1 MASIVSAGTTSATS
15 LNLSADTSGVLQ
27 LASNNGTVGVTLST
41 AQNLLIGSTTDNGY
55 KLKVVGGNAT
65 NFLIDN
71 GGQQYTQLLLQRNGA
86 ANTGGDILIDGTSGS
101 MNIRSLL
108 AGPMV
113 FYTSASAGAPAEGMR
128 ISSAGN
134 VTKPY
139 QTMFLASITGT
150 PAATA
155 SIIVPFDVVTT
166 NTGGAFNTST
176 NTFTAPI
183 AGNYMFAF
191 GVRVDGFTSNNYFHF
206 RPLKNGSSSTAGGG
220 WYGGDYINYTS
231 NSTFAG
237 AYTTFILAL
246 AAGDTI
252 KMRQDTSI
260 SAGTYLGYQSW
271 FNGYL
276 LG

>member
-1 MASIVSAGTTSATS
+1 MPVVINGTTGITS
-15 LNLSADTSGVLQ
+15 PGETVTGNLS
-27 LASNNGTVGVTLST
+27 NNQST
-41 AQNLLIGSTTDNGY
+41 GGFLTTDG
-55 KLKVVGGNAT
+55 AAQT
-65 NFLIDN
+65 NF
-71 GGQQYTQLLLQRNGA
+71 QL
-86 ANTGGDILIDGTSGS
+86 NTTTSGS
-101 MNIRSLL
+101 KNWRITNEGN
-108 AGPMV
+108 AGRMRFLGSDGTTTVFPM
-113 FYTSASAGAPAEGMR
+113 FFQPNGQ
-128 ISSAGN
+128 
-134 VTKPY
+134 VTMPT

-155 SIIVPFDVVTT
+155 SAIVPFDVVTT
-166 NTGGAFNTST
+166 NTGSAFNTST

-183 AGNYMFAF
+183 AANYMFAF
-191 GVRVDGFTSNNYFHF
+191 GVRVDGFTSGNYFHF